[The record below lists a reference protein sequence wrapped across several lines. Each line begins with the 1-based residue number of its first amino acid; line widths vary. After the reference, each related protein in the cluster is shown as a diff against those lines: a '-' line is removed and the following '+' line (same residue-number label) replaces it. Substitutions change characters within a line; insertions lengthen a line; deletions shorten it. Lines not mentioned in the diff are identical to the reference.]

1 MARHKTDLQP
11 RPTTRE
17 RVLDA
22 AERLL
27 AGGSAAFSMREL
39 ADEAGVSFAT
49 PFNQYGSKA
58 AIMLALSARRIELMH
73 ERLAEAALPDT
84 AVARVLMA
92 ADIAASVMLAAPAVN
107 RAVMGAIGAPSDAP
121 GDVSSRSGALWA
133 EALGA
138 GDGLAAATRALALRV
153 LPGQLAVAFRGV
165 LSFWTAGELSDP
177 MLARRACTA
186 AATVLLGFAG
196 RDDRTGIWRILRCD
210 AACPEE
216 RASAGSSAP
225 PAYPG

>member
-1 MARHKTDLQP
+1 MARDKTNLPP
-11 RPTTRE
+11 RSPGRE

-27 AGGSAAFSMREL
+27 AQGSAAFSMREL
-39 ADEAGVSFAT
+39 ADEAQVSFAT

-73 ERLAEAALPDT
+73 GRLAEAARPET

-92 ADIAASVMLAAPAVN
+92 AEIAVSVMLAAPAVN
-107 RAVMGAIGAPSDAP
+107 RAVMGAIGAPGDTH

-138 GDGLAAATRALALRV
+138 GDGLADATRTLALGV

-165 LSFWTAGELSDP
+165 LSFWTAGELDDP

-186 AATVLLGFAG
+186 AATVLLGFVG
-196 RDDRTGIWRILRCD
+196 QEDRADICRILAGDVARS
-210 AACPEE
+210 EE
-216 RASAGSSAP
+216 RA
-225 PAYPG
+225 